1 MLFTVLVPM
10 IIGPLICRVLCYF
23 VGTPYQNEFDQTV
36 YPPNKW
42 LFLVTGII
50 FALAIIPVIW
60 MIRTEKKIKKVEQ
73 NDEAKS
79 EE

>member
-1 MLFTVLVPM
+1 MLSWWK
-10 IIGPLICRVLCYF
+10 
-23 VGTPYQNEFDQTV
+23 GTKT
-36 YPPNKW
+36 KW

-60 MIRTEKKIKKVEQ
+60 MIKTEKRIKKVEQ
-73 NDEAKS
+73 NDEVKS

>member
-1 MLFTVLVPM
+1 M
-10 IIGPLICRVLCYF
+10 IIGPLIGRGLCYF
-23 VGTPYQNEFDQTV
+23 GGTPYQNEFDQTV

-60 MIRTEKKIKKVEQ
+60 MIKTEKKIKKVEQ
-73 NDEAKS
+73 NDKVVDFTV